1 MAFGAYD
8 EGEHE
13 RREKLTSQAD
23 AEFEEQAQQQFS
35 GSVSYDSGDSAE
47 ALLDQFEEI
56 KED

>member
-1 MAFGAYD
+1 MSLGAYD

-13 RREKLTSQAD
+13 RRERLASQAD
-23 AEFEEQAQQQFS
+23 AEFEERPQQFS
-35 GSVSYDSGDSAE
+35 GTVSYESGDSTE

>member
-13 RREKLTSQAD
+13 RRDQLTSQAD
-23 AEFEEQAQQQFS
+23 AEFEEQAQEQFK
-35 GSVSYDSGDSAE
+35 GSVSYDAGDSAE
-47 ALLDQFEEI
+47 ELLDQFEEI